1 MRNFDLCQKNVRK
14 KLPNNNSIAE
24 QRDQYL
30 VFIVGIQ
37 LKARQ
42 TSMGNTSVWI
52 PTLIRD
58 WIQWLKKPLPTLL
71 S

>member
-1 MRNFDLCQKNVRK
+1 MLSVTEREILIYVRK

-24 QRDQYL
+24 QRSQHF
-30 VFIVGIQ
+30 VFTVGIQ

-52 PTLIRD
+52 PTLIKGLD
-58 WIQWLKKPLPTLL
+58 SVT
-71 S
+71 